1 MYTSGKIVGRYAPSP
16 TGQLHFGNLRTALLA
31 WLHVRLQGGRFIL
44 RIEDLDLPR
53 VVPNSADQILRDLDW
68 LGLDWDGPVLYQSE
82 RNELYQSALSTL
94 TARGLTYQCFCSRKN
109 IQAATEA
116 SRGVMGVYPGTCK
129 KLLLSDKSKALGS
142 GKNSATRVIV
152 PHHMLSAVGDFVVQ
166 RADSLFAYQLA
177 VTVDDLDQGITDVV
191 RGEDLLDSTS
201 KQLYLA
207 KLLKPDIFPINYR
220 HAALMLDDNG
230 SKMSKRD
237 GSISADVWRCQGG
250 TAEELLG
257 YLAFT
262 AGIIDV
268 KKTININELI
278 GLVDIDALFSVL
290 S

>member
-31 WLHVRLQGGRFIL
+31 WLHVRLQGGRFIV
-44 RIEDLDLPR
+44 RMEDLDIPR
-53 VVPNSADQILRDLDW
+53 VVPGSADQILRDLDW
-68 LGLDWDGPVLYQSE
+68 LGLDWDGPVLYQSQ

-129 KLLLSDKSKALGS
+129 KLLPDESKALSS
-142 GKNSATRVIV
+142 GKNPATRVIV
-152 PHHMLSAVGDFVVQ
+152 PHHMLSTVGDFVVQ

-177 VTVDDLDQGITDVV
+177 VTIDDLDQGVTDVV
-191 RGEDLLDSTS
+191 RGEDLLDSTP

-207 KLLKPDIFPINYR
+207 KLLEPGIFPINYW
-220 HAALMLDDNG
+220 HAALMLDNNG

-237 GSISADVWRCQGG
+237 GSISAEVWRCQGG

-262 AGIIDV
+262 AGIIDSE
-268 KKTININELI
+268 KTININELI
-278 GLVDIDALFSVL
+278 GSVNTDALFSVL